1 MAYFD
6 LQVLKS
12 QLSVKVGILFMKQDF
27 LEKRID
33 GAKLIDQVCKRAVS
47 EIGNSNTST
56 GKINPSKNLIEDLI
70 STLIEANVL
79 ELFFGNK

>member
-70 STLIEANVL
+70 STLIEAKVL

>member
-1 MAYFD
+1 
-6 LQVLKS
+6 
-12 QLSVKVGILFMKQDF
+12 MKQDF